1 MNVAAGP
8 THLMRARRWRVRAP
22 LRLAVP
28 LLALAA
34 ILLAA
39 NPQSA
44 RAVILPATTI
54 DGPSHDIVGFGG
66 VAMAED
72 GTGGIVYLKRV
83 EGVPHVFVSRYAEG
97 RWMAP
102 IQVDTAKN
110 RTPPAG
116 RGSGRPTAES

>member
-1 MNVAAGP
+1 MP
-8 THLMRARRWRVRAP
+8 RWRVRAP

-44 RAVILPATTI
+44 RAVILPATTV
-54 DGPSHDIVGFGG
+54 DGPSPDIVGFGG

-83 EGVPHVFVSRYAEG
+83 EGVAHVFVAHDAEG

-102 IQVDTAKN
+102 IRSIRASN
-110 RTPPAG
+110 MPPAG
-116 RGSGRPTAES
+116 RGSGRRTGGS